1 MRWESEP
8 DKRQAA
14 KLIAAAFLGGSLDA
28 GVEARVAS
36 VCNASTMAV
45 RGLVTRLIAHFGTKG
60 RPREFRVR
68 RFVWED
74 RGFQRFSSKQ
84 GFECPTNVCP
94 EEAYWP
100 REMLPA
106 AGAPRSWKVLPIT
119 TVGELAER
127 LNLNAK
133 ELGWFADGRL
143 LERKVGEERLRHYR
157 YRWIAK
163 RDGSARLVEAPKQK
177 LRAIQR
183 FLLEK
188 VLNAIP
194 PHEAVHGFR
203 TGRSIKTFTDPHVG
217 RQVVL
222 KVDLRNFFPSVTAA
236 RVRAVF
242 LTAGY
247 PESVAE
253 VLTGLCTNGVP
264 AAVIDQAPTKK
275 RYYFRQMYGQP
286 HLPQGAP
293 TSPALANLC
302 AFRLDCRLTGLAEAA
317 GGTYTRYADDLLF
330 SGDTKFARAVTRFY
344 IKVCAITLEEGF
356 EVNTRKT
363 RIMRQSVSQR
373 AAGLVLNEKMNIGR
387 REFDALKAILTN
399 CMRTGPAEQNREKVA
414 DFYSHLAGRIAHVGM
429 VNRAKGEKLR
439 GIFERIEWG

>member
-1 MRWESEP
+1 MRWRGKST
-8 DKRQAA
+8 KHAAA
-14 KLIAAAFLGGSLDA
+14 KLIAAAFLGGPLDA
-28 GVEARVAS
+28 GVEARV
-36 VCNASTMAV
+36 VEVTNASERAV
-45 RGLVTRLIAHFGTKG
+45 RGLVTRLITHFGTKG
-60 RPREFRVR
+60 RPREVRVR

-74 RGFQRFSSKQ
+74 RGFKRFSSKE
-84 GFECPTNVCP
+84 GFECRRNECP
-94 EEAYWP
+94 EETCWP

-127 LNLNAK
+127 LNLNAN
-133 ELGWFADGRL
+133 ELGWFADGRG
-143 LERKVGEERLRHYR
+143 LERKVSEERLRHYR

-188 VLNAIP
+188 ILNAIP
-194 PHEAVHGFR
+194 PHDAVHGFR
-203 TGRSIKTFTDPHVG
+203 RGRSIKTFTAPHVG
-217 RQVVL
+217 REVVL
-222 KVDLRNFFPSVTAA
+222 KVDLRNFFPSMTAA

-253 VLTGLCTNGVP
+253 ILTGLCTNGVP
-264 AAVIDQAPTKK
+264 AAMIDQAPTEKS
-275 RYYFRQMYGQP
+275 YYFRKLYGQP

-302 AFRLDCRLTGLAEAA
+302 AFRLDCRLAGLTEAA

-330 SGDTKFARAVTRFY
+330 SGGAEFARAVTRFY
-344 IKVCAITLEEGF
+344 IKVCAIALEEGF

-363 RIMRQSVSQR
+363 RIMRRSVSQR
-373 AAGLVLNEKMNIGR
+373 AAGLVLNEKVNIR
-387 REFDALKAILTN
+387 RSEFDELKAILTN
-399 CMRTGPAEQNREKVA
+399 CVRTGPAEQNRRKVP
-414 DFYSHLAGRIAHVGM
+414 DFYSHLAGRIAHARM
-429 VNRAKGEKLR
+429 VNAGRGEKLR